1 MNEDEQWEELRQV
14 TKNPMILLSAG
25 ARETILYLAD
35 EGEFF
40 YEFFP
45 RFPGVTTYRPYY
57 VNFSD

>member
-35 EGEFF
+35 KGETQQIRH
-40 YEFFP
+40 EAKRLINSVP
-45 RFPGVTTYRPYY
+45 CPTCE
-57 VNFSD
+57 